1 MFNGEILTFKLNE
14 TFILNFLWWWW
25 NKTNACIRHHKHN
38 YFNLA
43 HHIICSST
51 FLNLILIRLNC
62 LCHRT
67 AKGLKKRHWNKK
79 NEQKKK
85 KKTMKKN
92 KLYGLHYLRYITLWR
107 TWGKGVL
114 NLSFAWYC
122 MFLNSRSMFHFCGYG
137 GGKGGR
143 AKKWSFFM
151 DVLNADPIYDIKWKK
166 IF

>member
-1 MFNGEILTFKLNE
+1 MNLCNVEFIKISFLKKKSKHNNPISETVFNGEILTFKLNE

-25 NKTNACIRHHKHN
+25 NKTNACIRNHKHN

-79 NEQKKK
+79 NEKKK
-85 KKTMKKN
+85 KKKRWKKIN
-92 KLYGLHYLRYITLWR
+92 YLGYITLDILPYD
-107 TWGKGVL
+107 V
-114 NLSFAWYC
+114 
-122 MFLNSRSMFHFCGYG
+122 HEEG
-137 GGKGGR
+137 GSWICHLLGIVC
-143 AKKWSFFM
+143 F
-151 DVLNADPIYDIKWKK
+151 
-166 IF
+166 